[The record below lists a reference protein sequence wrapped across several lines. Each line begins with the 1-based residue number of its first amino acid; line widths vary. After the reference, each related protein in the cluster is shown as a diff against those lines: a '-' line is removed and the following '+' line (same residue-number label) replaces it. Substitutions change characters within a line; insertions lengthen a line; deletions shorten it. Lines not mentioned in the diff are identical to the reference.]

1 MPIES
6 VVSSLDFDAMDA
18 DSKRISVSDLTVDV
32 VDDVES
38 GHPMGLV
45 GRSVLVD

>member
-1 MPIES
+1 MPSEPDA
-6 VVSSLDFDAMDA
+6 SSLVFDAMDA
-18 DSKRISVSDLTVDV
+18 DSKRISASDLAVDV